1 MDCRLQKRCMCLSFK
16 RHPELQFF
24 PLSPSLCLSLPL
36 PFFPPSP
43 RHLVLLRHS
52 YKHAAQV
59 PARRDAGAGRGS
71 ISPGPEQALF
81 QKVQGGSVSFFM
93 SNPGT
98 GTAPGAAAA
107 SLRAGRELPSAAP
120 GCSPLSSAALPF
132 LCSRGLTETA
142 STSHTPTTTKNPSQA
157 KCPSTT
163 SALCHDELRVPRS
176 PSSVKEAGNAGSWR
190 GDAGPAARS

>member
-24 PLSPSLCLSLPL
+24 RLSPSLCLSLPL

-107 SLRAGRELPSAAP
+107 SLRAGRESCPPPHLAAHRSPPLPFHSSAPGGSRKPLPPLTPPQPQKTRPKPSARAP
-120 GCSPLSSAALPF
+120 ALHSVTTSSAF
-132 LCSRGLTETA
+132 
-142 STSHTPTTTKNPSQA
+142 
-157 KCPSTT
+157 
-163 SALCHDELRVPRS
+163 
-176 PSSVKEAGNAGSWR
+176 
-190 GDAGPAARS
+190 PAAPAR